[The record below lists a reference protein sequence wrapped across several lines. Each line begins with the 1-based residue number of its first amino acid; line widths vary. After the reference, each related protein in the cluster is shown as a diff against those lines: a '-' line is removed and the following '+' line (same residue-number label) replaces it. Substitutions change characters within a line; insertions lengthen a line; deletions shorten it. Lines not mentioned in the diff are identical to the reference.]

1 MDQENTGREGVNVIT
16 ASVVLYNT
24 PAREAETILKSFAP
38 SPERKL
44 FFIDNSPSSCG
55 ELSFLKEHG
64 NVEYIFTGANLGYGK
79 ANNIGIERAITEGAD
94 YHVVLNPDLQFEP
107 AVLDALTAYADS
119 NPDVVYMLP
128 EVLSEE
134 GEVQRLCK
142 LLPTPADLIFRRFF
156 PQRGVFAQSND
167 RYTLADSGY
176 DRIID
181 PPCLSGCFM
190 FMRVGALEEHKL
202 RFDERFFMYCED
214 FDLIRR
220 LHRVGRTI
228 YYPAVHIVHRESKAS
243 YKNGKMLAAHIV
255 SACRYFN
262 KYGWF
267 RDPERDQ
274 MNRKILDELEKAGG
288 GT

>member
-1 MDQENTGREGVNVIT
+1 MIT

-24 PAREAETILKSFAP
+24 PAREVETILKSFAP
-38 SPERKL
+38 GPERKL
-44 FFIDNSPSSCG
+44 FFIDNSPAFRE
-55 ELSFLKEHG
+55 ELSFLKSLN
-64 NVEYIFTGANLGYGK
+64 NVDYLFTGANLGYGK
-79 ANNIGIERAITEGAD
+79 ANNIGIEKAIDEGAE

-107 AVLDALTAYADS
+107 EILDELAGYADAH
-119 NPDVVYMLP
+119 PDVVYMLP

-134 GEVQRLCK
+134 GEIQHLCK
-142 LLPTPADLIFRRFF
+142 LLPAPADLIFRRFF
-156 PQRGVFAQSND
+156 PQKGMFARSND

-176 DRIID
+176 DHIID

-190 FMRVGALEEHKL
+190 FIRVRTLKEHAL

-220 LHRVGRTI
+220 LHRVGKTV
-228 YYPAVHIVHRESKAS
+228 YYPPAHIVHRETKAS

-267 RDPERDQ
+267 RDPERDE
-274 MNRKILDELEKAGG
+274 MNRSILDELEKAGK
-288 GT
+288 TL

>member
-1 MDQENTGREGVNVIT
+1 MIT

-24 PAREAETILKSFAP
+24 PAREVETILKSFAP
-38 SPERKL
+38 GPERKL
-44 FFIDNSPSSCG
+44 FFIDNSPAFRE
-55 ELSFLKEHG
+55 ELSFLKSLN
-64 NVEYIFTGANLGYGK
+64 NVDYLFTGANLGYGK
-79 ANNIGIERAITEGAD
+79 ANNIGIEKAIAEGSE

-107 AVLDALTAYADS
+107 EILDELETYADAH
-119 NPDVVYMLP
+119 PDVVYMLP
-128 EVLSEE
+128 EVLNEE

-156 PQRGVFAQSND
+156 PQRGIFARSNE

-190 FMRVGALEEHKL
+190 FMRVHALEEHAL

-228 YYPAVHIVHRESKAS
+228 YYPAVHIIHRESKAS

-267 RDPERDQ
+267 RDPERDE
-274 MNRKILDELEKAGG
+274 MNRSILDELEKAGK
-288 GT
+288 TL